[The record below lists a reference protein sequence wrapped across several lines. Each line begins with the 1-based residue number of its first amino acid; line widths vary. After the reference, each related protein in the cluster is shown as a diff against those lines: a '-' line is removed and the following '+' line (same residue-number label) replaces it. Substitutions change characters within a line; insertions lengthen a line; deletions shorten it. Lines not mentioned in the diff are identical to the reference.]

1 MSALVQMVTFLYR
14 YPPPIQKCSS
24 NRQCWY
30 CPRDVHQGIG
40 AGLETILSLLILMD
54 SLQVMVTIK
63 LCFRVGICS
72 PKVYK
77 EQVRAPIKLITF
89 IRRGQHVHNFLS
101 YIIYSICPEIS
112 LNNYSISPGGSC
124 FCRS

>member
-63 LCFRVGICS
+63 LCS

-89 IRRGQHVHNFLS
+89 IRRGQHVLVT
-101 YIIYSICPEIS
+101 I
-112 LNNYSISPGGSC
+112 
-124 FCRS
+124 

>member
-89 IRRGQHVHNFLS
+89 IRRGLHVLVT
-101 YIIYSICPEIS
+101 I
-112 LNNYSISPGGSC
+112 
-124 FCRS
+124 